1 MEVHNTVPEVTTKT
15 SPKKKGCK
23 KAKWVFET
31 ALQIAEKR
39 TEEKARRKGKIHP
52 TECRVPEKA
61 RRGDK
66 AFLCEQCKKTK
77 KRTKK
82 PEENN
87 RIGKTRDL
95 FRKIEGNIFCK
106 DGHNEGQK

>member
-1 MEVHNTVPEVTTKT
+1 MHNTVPEVTTKT

-52 TECRVPEKA
+52 TECRVPEKT
-61 RRGDK
+61 RRGEK

-77 KRTKK
+77 KTNK
-82 PEENN
+82 
-87 RIGKTRDL
+87 KTRG
-95 FRKIEGNIFCK
+95 K
-106 DGHNEGQK
+106 Q